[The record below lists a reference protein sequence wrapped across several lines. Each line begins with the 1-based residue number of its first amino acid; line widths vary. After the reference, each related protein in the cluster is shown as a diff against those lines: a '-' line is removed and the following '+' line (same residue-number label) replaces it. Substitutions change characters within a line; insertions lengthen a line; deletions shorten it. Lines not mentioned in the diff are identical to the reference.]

1 MSKSDPSA
9 SKKENRRYIRW
20 VITIFLVTILISG
33 LISLGSEE
41 LMANSN
47 MAVAF
52 LILLVIVLVG
62 ILFDII
68 GMAVASAAET
78 SFHSKSAQGLVGS
91 KESLVLIRNA
101 EKVSNFCNDV
111 IGDIA
116 GVVSGGLAATIVT
129 LVCTRYSF
137 LNSILLTLLLTGIV
151 SALTVGGKALGKG
164 FAISQSEAIVTKV
177 GLLVYYIKRIISFHF
192 KRKEKC

>member
-1 MSKSDPSA
+1 M
-9 SKKENRRYIRW
+9 KKNKGRYSWTIKVTFITFFISV
-20 VITIFLVTILISG
+20 VIGVTTNTVLEKVSIG
-33 LISLGSEE
+33 
-41 LMANSN
+41 
-47 MAVAF
+47 VAF
-52 LILLVIVLVG
+52 VVLLAVILMG